1 MKKRNGWVVVL
12 LLVVAVAASVVR
24 VVVAA
29 PRQIDGLAAVAAAD
43 AGNTWAAVYEDSKI
57 RFYLM
62 DKNGVRQD
70 SFSVPRKSGE
80 SIAQIAHMTA
90 DAQGSLY
97 FLKNYSDTV
106 DGAFIERQE
115 LTVYTP
121 GLLPFGRTKTIRLD
135 SEDDAEAIRYL
146 HIHVSTSVVLTGV
159 NADGGKLARKAYDL
173 ESLKDEGGMT
183 VKALRTYPADTAE
196 GVYKAVAVGT
206 DAAYIAKTGRV
217 FFSAEGALSPVR
229 IFPDAGAQ
237 LSSYASFIC
246 ASAPG
251 QVIVGE
257 QKSGNVLRLYT
268 QDGKVEYILEGSR
281 SLGTLTYTGK
291 DILEMAFSPTDE
303 ASWVA
308 VAGSRTGASEL
319 IVSDQG
325 DITLITKIGSGIA
338 TTILAVLGNA
348 ALYSLLFLA
357 VFAVAYG
364 VYSIVTRSWLVV
376 VKLIVVSIPV
386 LILALTLFGIYS
398 YSTYWSSLR
407 STYETKASDQGNLLR
422 ALFSSASFDK
432 ITAPE
437 LYGSVEYDYLYAQ
450 MGTRDIYTSSAY
462 FVDGKLYTG
471 VDANLP
477 CLYPFDVRHSADAR
491 ALYRAAAMSG
501 AQQSGVIT
509 DRLGERIV
517 CVTPVGSSSGNTVF
531 LLETGIFQAEIDKQT
546 GGFLRNYLIISI
558 CCLISACALLL
569 IAFLRILKPLGGI
582 IEGLDQFSQ
591 GNRTVRLESAT
602 NDELSDI
609 ARVFNKMA
617 KDIDVQIYNLKM
629 MGDTYY
635 RFVPEQVFH
644 LLGKENLADVQ
655 LGNAVE
661 GKYCVLVANLYPRQG
676 RMDFEGMQELTNNFF
691 AIIHKASG
699 EHGATLLSDSA
710 GLRDLRLICPDGDA
724 AVGAA
729 MEAIA
734 RIDEY
739 NAKCSIAQ
747 RLDVSFFLHY
757 TRMGFGIC
765 GDGERYVPALISAEL
780 DDTLARCEDFRRL
793 SSRLIVTGAAYA
805 VLDAG
810 KYFHRFIG
818 FATDDEEQENGL
830 YDFYDSGSPTA
841 IRLLNET
848 LSAFDKAMM
857 LYLQK
862 RYYDAKNMFAIVLR
876 ENQYDNVARH
886 YVFQCEKKL

>member
-1 MKKRNGWVVVL
+1 
-12 LLVVAVAASVVR
+12 
-24 VVVAA
+24 
-29 PRQIDGLAAVAAAD
+29 
-43 AGNTWAAVYEDSKI
+43 
-57 RFYLM
+57 
-62 DKNGVRQD
+62 
-70 SFSVPRKSGE
+70 
-80 SIAQIAHMTA
+80 
-90 DAQGSLY
+90 
-97 FLKNYSDTV
+97 
-106 DGAFIERQE
+106 
-115 LTVYTP
+115 
-121 GLLPFGRTKTIRLD
+121 
-135 SEDDAEAIRYL
+135 
-146 HIHVSTSVVLTGV
+146 
-159 NADGGKLARKAYDL
+159 
-173 ESLKDEGGMT
+173 
-183 VKALRTYPADTAE
+183 
-196 GVYKAVAVGT
+196 
-206 DAAYIAKTGRV
+206 
-217 FFSAEGALSPVR
+217 
-229 IFPDAGAQ
+229 
-237 LSSYASFIC
+237 
-246 ASAPG
+246 
-251 QVIVGE
+251 VGE

-268 QDGKVEYILEGSR
+268 GDGETEYILEGSR
-281 SLGTLTYTGK
+281 ALGTTSYTGK
-291 DILEMAFSPTDE
+291 DILEMAFAPADE

-308 VAGSRTGASEL
+308 VAGTRTGASEL

-325 DITLITKIGSGIA
+325 DVSLITKINSGLFS
-338 TTILAVLGNA
+338 TILGVLGNA
-348 ALYSLLFLA
+348 LLYAVILLA
-357 VFAVAYG
+357 AYG
-364 VYSIVTRSWLVV
+364 VVFGVYHAVTRSRMIV

-386 LILALTLFGIYS
+386 LILALTLFGVYS

-432 ITAPE
+432 ITAPG
-437 LYGSVEYDYLYAQ
+437 LYGSVEYNYLRAQ
-450 MGTRDIYTSSAY
+450 MGTRDVYTSSAY

-471 VDANLP
+471 VDSELP
-477 CLYPFDVRHSADAR
+477 ALYSFDVRHSADAR

-501 AQQSGVIT
+501 TQQSGVIT
-509 DRLGERIV
+509 DRLGERII

-531 LLETGIFQAEIDKQT
+531 LLETGIFQAEIDRQT

-569 IAFLRILKPLGGI
+569 IAFLRILRPLGDI

-591 GNRTVRLESAT
+591 GNRTVRLENAT

-635 RFVPEQVFH
+635 RFVPQQVFR
-644 LLGKENLADVQ
+644 LLGKENLADVE

-676 RMDFEGMQELTNNFF
+676 RMDFDGMREITNNFF

-739 NAKCSIAQ
+739 NAKCPISQ

-757 TRMGFGIC
+757 TPMGFGIC

-780 DDTLARCEDFRRL
+780 DDTLARCEPFRRL
-793 SSRLIVTGAAYA
+793 SSRLIVTGAAYE

-818 FATDDEEQENGL
+818 YASDDEEQQNGL

-841 IRLLNET
+841 IRLLNDT
-848 LSAFDKAMM
+848 LSAFNKAMI

-862 RYYDAKNMFAIVLR
+862 RYYDAKNMFAVVLR
-876 ENQYDNVARH
+876 ENQYDNVTRH
-886 YVFQCEKKL
+886 YIFQCEKKL